1 MIETKELKNRRKRLM
16 DMIGSDSIA
25 ILPTSSV
32 VVRNRDVEF
41 PFRPDSD
48 FFYLTGYPE
57 PEAVLVLIP
66 DREEGECILFCRE
79 SDEKLETWHGRRS
92 GLDGAVNIYAAD
104 DAFPIEDMDDI
115 LPGLIEG
122 HDRIFYNM
130 GSDQN
135 FDQRV
140 LGWVNQIRGKV
151 RAGII
156 APDEFISLNHFLHE
170 MRLYKSRYEIK
181 LMRQAAKI
189 SAKAHKRAMQNC
201 QPGMYEYQL
210 EGELI
215 SEFIKNGARYTAY
228 PPIVGSG
235 PNTCILHY
243 TNNSDEIADGDLL
256 LIDSGAEYQCYAS
269 DITRTFPVNGKFSK
283 AQREIYNL
291 VLSAQAAALNEI
303 KPGNHWNDP
312 HDAAVRVLTEGM
324 VELGILKGNPED
336 LIKNKDYAKYY
347 MHRTGHWLGMDV
359 HDVGDYKLDG
369 EWRMLEAGMVMTV
382 EPGLYLSANSEGLSE
397 QWRNIGVR
405 IEDDV
410 LVTKDGYDILSK
422 DAPKTIDEI
431 EELMANAA

>member
-1 MIETKELKNRRKRLM
+1 MDTKEFKKRRKRLM

-25 ILPTSSV
+25 ILPTASV
-32 VVRNRDVEF
+32 TVRNRDIEF

-66 DREEGECILFCRE
+66 DRKEGESILFCRE
-79 SDEKLETWHGRRS
+79 SDEKMETWHGRRS
-92 GLDGAVNIYAAD
+92 GLDGAINIYSVD

-122 HDRIFYNM
+122 HERIFYNM
-130 GSDQN
+130 GIDQN

-140 LGWVNQIRGKV
+140 LGWVNQIRDKV
-151 RAGII
+151 RVGAI

-170 MRLYKSRYEIK
+170 MRLYKSRYEVK

-189 SAKAHKRAMQNC
+189 SAKAHKRAMRKC
-201 QPGMYEYQL
+201 RPGMYEYQL

-215 SEFIKNGARYTAY
+215 SEFIQNGARYTAY

-235 PNTCILHY
+235 ENTCILHY
-243 TNNSDEIADGDLL
+243 TNNSDKMLDGDLL

-269 DITRTFPVNGKFSK
+269 DITRTFPVNGKFSN
-283 AQREIYNL
+283 AQRDIYNL

-303 KPGNHWNDP
+303 KPGKHWNDP
-312 HDAAVRVLTEGM
+312 HDAAVKVLTEGM
-324 VELGILKGNPED
+324 VSLGILEGDTEE

-382 EPGLYLSANSEGLSE
+382 EPGLYLSANSKDLSKHW
-397 QWRNIGVR
+397 QNIGVR

-431 EELMANAA
+431 EELMADAA

>member
-1 MIETKELKNRRKRLM
+1 MDTKEFKKRRKRLM

-25 ILPTSSV
+25 ILPTASV
-32 VVRNRDVEF
+32 TVRNRDVEF

-66 DREEGECILFCRE
+66 DRKEGESILFCRE
-79 SDEKLETWHGRRS
+79 SDEKMETWHGRRS
-92 GLDGAVNIYAAD
+92 GLDGAISIYSVD

-122 HDRIFYNM
+122 HERIFYNM
-130 GSDQN
+130 GINQN

-140 LGWVNQIRGKV
+140 LGWVNQIRDKV
-151 RAGII
+151 RVGAI

-170 MRLYKSRYEIK
+170 MRLYKSHYEVR

-189 SAKAHKRAMQNC
+189 SAKAHKRAMRNC
-201 QPGMYEYQL
+201 RPDMYEYQL

-215 SEFIKNGARYTAY
+215 SEFIQNGARFTAY

-235 PNTCILHY
+235 QNTCILHY
-243 TNNSDEIADGDLL
+243 TDNSDKMLDGDLL

-269 DITRTFPVNGKFSK
+269 DITRTFPVNGKFSN
-283 AQREIYNL
+283 AQRDIYNL
-291 VLSAQAAALNEI
+291 VLSAQAAAINEI
-303 KPGNHWNDP
+303 KPGKHWNDP
-312 HDAAVRVLTEGM
+312 HDAAVKVLTEGM
-324 VELGILKGNPED
+324 VSLGILEGDPEE

-382 EPGLYLSANSEGLSE
+382 EPGLYLPANSKDLPDHW
-397 QWRNIGVR
+397 QNIGVR

-431 EELMANAA
+431 EELMADAA

>member
-1 MIETKELKNRRKRLM
+1 MDTKEFKKRRKQLM

-25 ILPTSSV
+25 ILPTASV
-32 VVRNRDVEF
+32 TVRNRDVEF

-66 DREEGECILFCRE
+66 DRKEGESILFCRE
-79 SDEKLETWHGRRS
+79 SDEKMETWHGRRS
-92 GLDGAVNIYAAD
+92 GLDGAISIYSVD

-122 HDRIFYNM
+122 HERIFYNM
-130 GSDQN
+130 GINQN

-140 LGWVNQIRGKV
+140 LGWVNQIRDKV
-151 RAGII
+151 RVGAI

-170 MRLYKSRYEIK
+170 MRLYKSRYEVR

-189 SAKAHKRAMQNC
+189 SAKGHKRAMRNC
-201 QPGMYEYQL
+201 RPGMYEYQL

-215 SEFIKNGARYTAY
+215 SEFIQNGARYTAY
-228 PPIVGSG
+228 PPIVGAG
-235 PNTCILHY
+235 QNTCILHY
-243 TNNSDEIADGDLL
+243 TNNSDKMLDGDLL

-269 DITRTFPVNGKFSK
+269 DITRTFPVNGKFSN
-283 AQREIYNL
+283 AQRDIYNL
-291 VLSAQAAALNEI
+291 VLSAQTAAINEI
-303 KPGNHWNDP
+303 KPGKHWNDP
-312 HDAAVRVLTEGM
+312 HDAAVKVLTEGM
-324 VELGILKGNPED
+324 VSLGILEGDPEE

-382 EPGLYLSANSEGLSE
+382 EPGLYLPANSKDLPDHW
-397 QWRNIGVR
+397 QNIGVR

-431 EELMANAA
+431 EELMADAA

>member
-1 MIETKELKNRRKRLM
+1 MDTKEFKKRRKRLM

-25 ILPTSSV
+25 ILPTASV
-32 VVRNRDVEF
+32 TVRNRDVEF

-66 DREEGECILFCRE
+66 DRKEGESILFCRE
-79 SDEKLETWHGRRS
+79 SDEKMETWHGRRS
-92 GLDGAVNIYAAD
+92 GLDGAISIYSVD

-122 HDRIFYNM
+122 HERIFYNM
-130 GSDQN
+130 GINQN

-140 LGWVNQIRGKV
+140 LGWVNQIRDKV
-151 RAGII
+151 RVGAI

-170 MRLYKSRYEIK
+170 MRLYKSHYEVR

-189 SAKAHKRAMQNC
+189 SAKAHKRAMRNC
-201 QPGMYEYQL
+201 RPDMYEYQL

-215 SEFIKNGARYTAY
+215 SEFIQNGARFTAY

-235 PNTCILHY
+235 QNTCILHY
-243 TNNSDEIADGDLL
+243 KDNSDKMLDGDLL

-269 DITRTFPVNGKFSK
+269 DITRTFPVNGKFSN
-283 AQREIYNL
+283 AQRDIYNL
-291 VLSAQAAALNEI
+291 VLSAQTAAINEI
-303 KPGNHWNDP
+303 KPGKHWNDP
-312 HDAAVRVLTEGM
+312 HDAAVKVLTEGM
-324 VELGILKGNPED
+324 VSLGILEGDPEE

-382 EPGLYLSANSEGLSE
+382 EPGLYLPANSKDLPDHW
-397 QWRNIGVR
+397 QNIGVR

-431 EELMANAA
+431 EELMADAA

>member
-1 MIETKELKNRRKRLM
+1 MDTKEFKKRLKQLM

-25 ILPTSSV
+25 ILPTASV
-32 VVRNRDVEF
+32 TVRNRDVEF

-66 DREEGECILFCRE
+66 DRKEGESILFCRE
-79 SDEKLETWHGRRS
+79 SDEKMETWHGRRS
-92 GLDGAVNIYAAD
+92 GLDGAISIYSVD

-122 HDRIFYNM
+122 HERIFYNM
-130 GSDQN
+130 GINQN

-140 LGWVNQIRGKV
+140 LGWVNQIRDKV
-151 RAGII
+151 RVGAI

-170 MRLYKSRYEIK
+170 MRLYKSHYEVR

-189 SAKAHKRAMQNC
+189 SAKAHKRAMRNC
-201 QPGMYEYQL
+201 RPDMYEYQL

-215 SEFIKNGARYTAY
+215 SEFIQNGARFTAY

-235 PNTCILHY
+235 QNTCILHY
-243 TNNSDEIADGDLL
+243 TDNSDKMLDGDLL

-269 DITRTFPVNGKFSK
+269 DITRTFPVNGKFSN
-283 AQREIYNL
+283 AQRDIYNL
-291 VLSAQAAALNEI
+291 VLSAQTAAINEI
-303 KPGNHWNDP
+303 KPGKHWNDP
-312 HDAAVRVLTEGM
+312 HDAAVKVLTEGM
-324 VELGILKGNPED
+324 VSLGILEGDPEE

-382 EPGLYLSANSEGLSE
+382 EPGLYLPANSKDLPDHW
-397 QWRNIGVR
+397 QNIGVR

-431 EELMANAA
+431 EELMADAA

>member
-1 MIETKELKNRRKRLM
+1 MDTKEFKKRRKRLM

-25 ILPTSSV
+25 ILPTASV
-32 VVRNRDVEF
+32 TVRNRDVEF

-66 DREEGECILFCRE
+66 DRKEGESILFCRE
-79 SDEKLETWHGRRS
+79 SDEEMETWHGRRS
-92 GLDGAVNIYAAD
+92 GLDGAISIYSVD

-122 HDRIFYNM
+122 HERIFYNM
-130 GSDQN
+130 GINQN

-140 LGWVNQIRGKV
+140 LGWVNQIKDKV
-151 RAGII
+151 RVGAI

-170 MRLYKSRYEIK
+170 MRLYKSRYEVR

-189 SAKAHKRAMQNC
+189 SAKAHKRAMRNC
-201 QPGMYEYQL
+201 RPGMYEYQL

-215 SEFIKNGARYTAY
+215 SEFIQNGARFTAY

-235 PNTCILHY
+235 QNACILHY
-243 TNNSDEIADGDLL
+243 TNNSDKILDGDLL

-269 DITRTFPVNGKFSK
+269 DITRTFPVNGKFSN
-283 AQREIYNL
+283 AQRDIYNL

-303 KPGNHWNDP
+303 KPGKHWNDP
-312 HDAAVRVLTEGM
+312 HDAAVKVLTEGM
-324 VELGILKGNPED
+324 VSLGILEGDPEE

-382 EPGLYLSANSEGLSE
+382 EPGLYLPANSKDLPEHF
-397 QWRNIGVR
+397 QNIGVR

-431 EELMANAA
+431 EELMADAA

>member
-92 GLDGAVNIYAAD
+92 GLDGAVNIYAVD

-135 FDQRV
+135 FAQRV
-140 LGWVNQIRGKV
+140 LGWVNQIRDKV

>member
-1 MIETKELKNRRKRLM
+1 MDTKEFKKRRKRLM

-25 ILPTSSV
+25 ILPTASV
-32 VVRNRDVEF
+32 TVRNRDIEF

-57 PEAVLVLIP
+57 PEAVLVLLP
-66 DREEGECILFCRE
+66 DRKEGESILFCRE
-79 SDEKLETWHGRRS
+79 SDEKMETWHGRRS
-92 GLDGAVNIYAAD
+92 GLDGAISIYSVD

-115 LPGLIEG
+115 LPGLVEG
-122 HDRIFYNM
+122 HERIFYNM
-130 GSDQN
+130 GINQN

-140 LGWVNQIRGKV
+140 LGWVNQIRDKV
-151 RAGII
+151 RVGAI

-170 MRLYKSRYEIK
+170 MRLYKSRYEVK

-189 SAKAHKRAMQNC
+189 SAKAHKRAMRKC
-201 QPGMYEYQL
+201 RPGMYEYQL

-215 SEFIKNGARYTAY
+215 SEFIQNGARFTAY

-235 PNTCILHY
+235 QNACILHY
-243 TNNSDEIADGDLL
+243 TNNSDKILDGDLL

-269 DITRTFPVNGKFSK
+269 DITRTFPVNGKFSN
-283 AQREIYNL
+283 AQRDIYNL

-303 KPGNHWNDP
+303 KPGKHWNDP
-312 HDAAVRVLTEGM
+312 HDAAVKVLTEGM
-324 VELGILKGNPED
+324 VSLGILEGDPEE

-382 EPGLYLSANSEGLSE
+382 EPGLYLPVNSKDLPEHW
-397 QWRNIGVR
+397 QNIGVR

-431 EELMANAA
+431 EELMADAA

>member
-1 MIETKELKNRRKRLM
+1 MDKKEFKNRRKRLM

-25 ILPTSSV
+25 ILPTASISI
-32 VVRNRDVEF
+32 RNRDVEF

-66 DREEGECILFCRE
+66 DRQEGESILFCRE
-79 SDEKLETWHGRRS
+79 RDERMETWHGRRS
-92 GLDGAVNIYAAD
+92 GLDGAVNTYSVD

-122 HDRIFYNM
+122 HERIFYNM
-130 GSDQN
+130 GSNQN

-140 LGWVNQIRGKV
+140 LGWINQIRSKNRTG
-151 RAGII
+151 AI

-170 MRLYKSRYEIK
+170 MRLYKSSYEVK
-181 LMRQAAKI
+181 LMRRAAKI
-189 SAKAHKRAMQNC
+189 SANAHIRAMKSC
-201 QPGMYEYQL
+201 KPDMYEYQL
-210 EGELI
+210 ESELI

-235 PNTCILHY
+235 QNACILHY
-243 TNNSDEIADGDLL
+243 TNNSDKMIDGDLL

-269 DITRTFPVNGKFSK
+269 DITRTFPVNGKFSS
-283 AQREIYNL
+283 AQRDIYNL
-291 VLSAQAAALNEI
+291 VLSAQAAAINEI

-312 HDAAVRVLTEGM
+312 HDAAVRVLTEGL
-324 VELGILKGNPED
+324 VNLEILKGDPEE
-336 LIKNKDYAKYY
+336 LIKNKDYTKYY

-382 EPGLYLSANSEGLSE
+382 EPGLYLSANSKGLSE
-397 QWRNIGVR
+397 YWQNIGVR

-431 EELMANAA
+431 EELMADAA

>member
-1 MIETKELKNRRKRLM
+1 MDTKEFKKRRKRLM

-25 ILPTSSV
+25 ILPTASV
-32 VVRNRDVEF
+32 TVRNRDVEF

-66 DREEGECILFCRE
+66 DRKEGESILFCRE
-79 SDEKLETWHGRRS
+79 SDEKMETWHGRRS
-92 GLDGAVNIYAAD
+92 GLDGAISIYSVD

-122 HDRIFYNM
+122 HERIFYNM
-130 GSDQN
+130 GINQN

-140 LGWVNQIRGKV
+140 LGWVNQIRDKV
-151 RAGII
+151 RVGAI

-170 MRLYKSRYEIK
+170 MRLYKSRYEVR

-189 SAKAHKRAMQNC
+189 SAKAHKRAMRNC
-201 QPGMYEYQL
+201 RPDMYEYQL

-215 SEFIKNGARYTAY
+215 SEFIQNGARFTAY

-235 PNTCILHY
+235 QNTCILHY
-243 TNNSDEIADGDLL
+243 TNNSDKMLDGDLL

-269 DITRTFPVNGKFSK
+269 DITRTFTVNGKFSN
-283 AQREIYNL
+283 AQRDIYNL
-291 VLSAQAAALNEI
+291 VLSAQTAALNEI
-303 KPGNHWNDP
+303 KPGKHWNDP
-312 HDAAVRVLTEGM
+312 HDAAVKVLTEGM
-324 VELGILKGNPED
+324 VSLGILEGDPEE

-382 EPGLYLSANSEGLSE
+382 EPGLYLPANSKDLPDHW
-397 QWRNIGVR
+397 QNIGVR

-431 EELMANAA
+431 EELMADAA

>member
-1 MIETKELKNRRKRLM
+1 MDTKEFKKRRKRLM

-25 ILPTSSV
+25 ILPTASV
-32 VVRNRDVEF
+32 TVRNRDVEF

-66 DREEGECILFCRE
+66 DRKEGESILFCRE
-79 SDEKLETWHGRRS
+79 SDEKMETWHGRRS
-92 GLDGAVNIYAAD
+92 GLDGAISIYSVD

-122 HDRIFYNM
+122 HERIFYNM
-130 GSDQN
+130 GINQN

-140 LGWVNQIRGKV
+140 LGWVNQIKDKV
-151 RAGII
+151 RVGAI

-170 MRLYKSRYEIK
+170 MRLYKSRYEVR

-189 SAKAHKRAMQNC
+189 SAKAHKRAMRNC
-201 QPGMYEYQL
+201 RPGMYEYQL

-215 SEFIKNGARYTAY
+215 SEFIQNGARYTAY

-235 PNTCILHY
+235 QNTCILHY
-243 TNNSDEIADGDLL
+243 TNNSDKMLDGDLL

-269 DITRTFPVNGKFSK
+269 DITRTFPVNGKFSN
-283 AQREIYNL
+283 AQRDIYNL

-303 KPGNHWNDP
+303 KPGKHWNDP
-312 HDAAVRVLTEGM
+312 HNAAVKVLTEGM
-324 VELGILKGNPED
+324 VSLGILEGDPEE

-382 EPGLYLSANSEGLSE
+382 EPGLYLPANSKDLPEHW
-397 QWRNIGVR
+397 QNIGVR

-431 EELMANAA
+431 EELMADAA

>member
-1 MIETKELKNRRKRLM
+1 MDKKEFKNRRKRLM

-25 ILPTSSV
+25 ILPTASV
-32 VVRNRDVEF
+32 ITRNRDVEF

-66 DREEGECILFCRE
+66 DRKEGESILFCRE
-79 SDEKLETWHGRRS
+79 RDEKMETWHGRRS
-92 GLDGAVNIYAAD
+92 GLDGAVNIYSVD

-122 HDRIFYNM
+122 HERIFYNM

-140 LGWVNQIRGKV
+140 LGWINQIRGKV
-151 RAGII
+151 RTGAI

-170 MRLYKSRYEIK
+170 MRLYKSSYEIK

-189 SAKAHKRAMQNC
+189 SAKGHMRAMKNC
-201 QPGMYEYQL
+201 KPGMYEYQL

-235 PNTCILHY
+235 QNACILHY
-243 TNNSDEIADGDLL
+243 TNNSDKMIDGDLL

-269 DITRTFPVNGKFSK
+269 DITRTFPVNGKFSS
-283 AQREIYNL
+283 AQRDIYNL

-303 KPGNHWNDP
+303 KPGKHWNDP

-324 VELGILKGNPED
+324 VNLGILKGSPEE
-336 LIKNKDYAKYY
+336 LIKNKDYTKYY

-382 EPGLYLSANSEGLSE
+382 EPGLYLPANSQGLSE
-397 QWRNIGVR
+397 CWQNIGIR

-422 DAPKTIDEI
+422 DTPKTIDEI
-431 EELMANAA
+431 EELMADAA

>member
-1 MIETKELKNRRKRLM
+1 MDTKEFKKRRKRLM

-25 ILPTSSV
+25 ILPTASV
-32 VVRNRDVEF
+32 TVRNRDVEF

-66 DREEGECILFCRE
+66 DRKEGESILFCRE
-79 SDEKLETWHGRRS
+79 SDEKMEAWHGRRS
-92 GLDGAVNIYAAD
+92 GLDGAISIYSVD

-122 HDRIFYNM
+122 HERIFYNM
-130 GSDQN
+130 GINQN

-140 LGWVNQIRGKV
+140 LGWVNQIRDKV
-151 RAGII
+151 RVGAI

-170 MRLYKSRYEIK
+170 MRLYKSRYEVK

-189 SAKAHKRAMQNC
+189 SAKAHKRAMRNC
-201 QPGMYEYQL
+201 RPGMYEYQL

-215 SEFIKNGARYTAY
+215 SEFIQNGARFTAY

-235 PNTCILHY
+235 QNACILHY
-243 TNNSDEIADGDLL
+243 TNNSDKILDGDLL

-269 DITRTFPVNGKFSK
+269 DITRTFPVNGKFSN
-283 AQREIYNL
+283 AQRDIYNL

-303 KPGNHWNDP
+303 KPGKHWNDP
-312 HDAAVRVLTEGM
+312 HDAAVKVLTEGM
-324 VELGILKGNPED
+324 VSLGILEGDPEE

-382 EPGLYLSANSEGLSE
+382 EPGLYLPANSKDLPEHF
-397 QWRNIGVR
+397 QNIGVR

-431 EELMANAA
+431 EELMADAA

>member
-1 MIETKELKNRRKRLM
+1 MDTKEFKKRRKRLM

-25 ILPTSSV
+25 ILPTASV
-32 VVRNRDVEF
+32 TVRNRDVEF

-66 DREEGECILFCRE
+66 DRKEGESILFCRE
-79 SDEKLETWHGRRS
+79 SDEKMETWHGRRS
-92 GLDGAVNIYAAD
+92 GLDGAISIYSVD

-122 HDRIFYNM
+122 HERIFYSM
-130 GSDQN
+130 GINQN

-140 LGWVNQIRGKV
+140 LGWVNQIKDKV
-151 RAGII
+151 RVGAI

-170 MRLYKSRYEIK
+170 MRLYKSRYEVR

-189 SAKAHKRAMQNC
+189 SAKAHKRAMRNC
-201 QPGMYEYQL
+201 RPGMYEYQL

-215 SEFIKNGARYTAY
+215 SEFIQNGARFTAY

-235 PNTCILHY
+235 QNTCILHY
-243 TNNSDEIADGDLL
+243 TDNSDKMLDGDLL

-269 DITRTFPVNGKFSK
+269 DITRTFPVNGKFSN
-283 AQREIYNL
+283 AQRDIYNL
-291 VLSAQAAALNEI
+291 VLSAQTAAINEI
-303 KPGNHWNDP
+303 KPGKHWNDP
-312 HDAAVRVLTEGM
+312 HDAAVKVLTEGM
-324 VELGILKGNPED
+324 VSLGVLEGDPEE

-382 EPGLYLSANSEGLSE
+382 EPGLYLPANSKDLPDHW
-397 QWRNIGVR
+397 QNIGVR

-431 EELMANAA
+431 EELMADAA

>member
-1 MIETKELKNRRKRLM
+1 MDKKEFKSRRKRLM

-25 ILPTSSV
+25 ILPTASIT
-32 VVRNRDVEF
+32 VRNRDVEF

-66 DREEGECILFCRE
+66 DRKEGESILFCRE
-79 SDEKLETWHGRRS
+79 RDEKMETWHGRRS
-92 GLDGAVNIYAAD
+92 GLDGAVNVYSVD

-122 HDRIFYNM
+122 HERIFYNM

-140 LGWVNQIRGKV
+140 LGWINQIRGKV
-151 RAGII
+151 RTGAI

-170 MRLYKSRYEIK
+170 MRLYKSSYEIK

-189 SAKAHKRAMQNC
+189 SAKGHMRAMKNC
-201 QPGMYEYQL
+201 KPGMYEYQL

-235 PNTCILHY
+235 QNACILHY
-243 TNNSDEIADGDLL
+243 TNNSDKMIDGDLL

-269 DITRTFPVNGKFSK
+269 DITRTFPINGKFSS
-283 AQREIYNL
+283 AQRDIYNL

-303 KPGNHWNDP
+303 KPGKHWNDP

-324 VELGILKGNPED
+324 VNLGILKGSPEE
-336 LIKNKDYAKYY
+336 LIKNKDYTKYY

-382 EPGLYLSANSEGLSE
+382 EPGLYLPANSQGLSE
-397 QWRNIGVR
+397 CWQNIGIR

-422 DAPKTIDEI
+422 DTPKTIDEI
-431 EELMANAA
+431 EELMADAA

>member
-1 MIETKELKNRRKRLM
+1 MDKKEFKSRRKRLM

-25 ILPTSSV
+25 ILPTASIT
-32 VVRNRDVEF
+32 VRNRDVEF

-66 DREEGECILFCRE
+66 DRKEGESILFCRE
-79 SDEKLETWHGRRS
+79 RDEKMETWHGRRS
-92 GLDGAVNIYAAD
+92 GLDGAVNVYSVD

-122 HDRIFYNM
+122 HERIFYNM

-140 LGWVNQIRGKV
+140 LGWINQIRGKV
-151 RAGII
+151 RTGAI

-170 MRLYKSRYEIK
+170 MRLYKSSYEIK

-189 SAKAHKRAMQNC
+189 SAKGHMRAMKNC
-201 QPGMYEYQL
+201 KPGMYEYQL

-235 PNTCILHY
+235 QNACILHY
-243 TNNSDEIADGDLL
+243 TNNSDKMIDGDLL

-269 DITRTFPVNGKFSK
+269 DITRTFPVNGKFSS
-283 AQREIYNL
+283 AQRDIYNL

-303 KPGNHWNDP
+303 KPGKHWNDP

-324 VELGILKGNPED
+324 VNLGILKGSPEE
-336 LIKNKDYAKYY
+336 LIKNKDYTKYY

-382 EPGLYLSANSEGLSE
+382 EPGLYLPANSQGLSE
-397 QWRNIGVR
+397 CWQNIGIR

-422 DAPKTIDEI
+422 DTPKTIDEI
-431 EELMANAA
+431 EELMADAA